1 MNLKHLFLTTAIVA
15 IIFSCKKSD
24 PEPTIKNEEDLEVV
38 NSTSFEKIEM
48 KVSQEI
54 KAEPY
59 FMVGYGYDAKENL
72 LFVNKGLRAKI
83 LDTKKLSEAD
93 KISKMKGASSG
104 GTFIEDL
111 SKSRLLHN
119 LMLNSNFNMEKLTT
133 TETEVLSNIP
143 ESDRDIQLKHYYTD
157 NFYYRTYQ
165 SEAENPEFQHEE
177 FVNFVKTNSPADIVK
192 KYGTH
197 LILTC
202 SKWASV
208 KLIKYLHKKTEL
220 EDKVLKDWKTLAF
233 VLGGDLSQF
242 NFDPI
247 TNNIDVG
254 AWLGTTTEQ
263 NGDFISF
270 GSDSPIPLYELISD
284 KSKKFELKNYI
295 DNYLGIKK
303 GS

>member
-1 MNLKHLFLTTAIVA
+1 MNLKHVFLTTAIIA

-83 LDTKKLSEAD
+83 LDTKKLSQSTEIYRQFGSTGGG
-93 KISKMKGASSG
+93 KVRENMSK
-104 GTFIEDL
+104 DQ
-111 SKSRLLHN
+111 LLRE
-119 LMLNSNFNMEKLTT
+119 LELYFGFTAEKFGT
-133 TETEVLSNIP
+133 TETEILTNIP
-143 ESDRDIQLKHYYTD
+143 ESSEDIQLSHYY
-157 NFYYRTYQ
+157 
-165 SEAENPEFQHEE
+165 AENFSYGTYEFSAKKPVFQLQEFIN
-177 FVNFVKTNSPADIVK
+177 FVNNNTPTDIVK

-197 LILTC
+197 IIISC
-202 SKWASV
+202 SKGASA
-208 KLIKYLHKKTEL
+208 KLIKYLQKKTIL
-220 EDKVLKDWKTLAF
+220 EDKVAKDWKISAF
-233 VLGGDLSQF
+233 VLGGDLRV
-242 NFDPI
+242 FDFHP
-247 TNNIDVG
+247 TKNTIDVS
-254 AWLGTTTEQ
+254 AWLNTLTEE

-270 GSDSPIPLYELISD
+270 GRYDPVLLYELISD
-284 KSKKFELKNYI
+284 KSKKLELKNYI

>member
-1 MNLKHLFLTTAIVA
+1 MNLKHLFLTTAIIA

-157 NFYYRTYQ
+157 FTIGLINPMLKTRNF
-165 SEAENPEFQHEE
+165 SMKNL
-177 FVNFVKTNSPADIVK
+177 S
-192 KYGTH
+192 
-197 LILTC
+197 ILLRPT
-202 SKWASV
+202 
-208 KLIKYLHKKTEL
+208 
-220 EDKVLKDWKTLAF
+220 VL
-233 VLGGDLSQF
+233 Q
-242 NFDPI
+242 
-247 TNNIDVG
+247 
-254 AWLGTTTEQ
+254 
-263 NGDFISF
+263 IS
-270 GSDSPIPLYELISD
+270 
-284 KSKKFELKNYI
+284 LKNMAHTL
-295 DNYLGIKK
+295 YLLVQKEHR
-303 GS
+303 